1 MKKAHY
7 LSIVLILF
15 LVFVC
20 LIVNFPSN
28 YYNVKYYT
36 WVKSSKNIKDVVRR
50 TAQSNPFFNK
60 QYALLV
66 NMSQPSNAD
75 RLMVYDIQRQQT
87 IFTSRVMHGKGSGKA
102 LATKFSN
109 QLGSHKSSLGRYVIV
124 GSYRGKFGKAYRLV
138 GLDETNSNA
147 LTRSIVLHH
156 SAYVREDRIGRSDGC
171 PAVSPQALEL
181 MNPYLEPGTLLWIY
195 R

>member
-1 MKKAHY
+1 VSTILWAH
-7 LSIVLILF
+7 SSQVTHT
-15 LVFVC
+15 
-20 LIVNFPSN
+20 SN
-28 YYNVKYYT
+28 SGLLYSSYYRIKYYT
-36 WVKSSKNIKDVVRR
+36 CVEQERNIRNAVKR
-50 TAQSNPFFNK
+50 TALSNPFFNK
-60 QYALLV
+60 HYALLID
-66 NMSQPSNAD
+66 MSQPSSAA
-75 RLMVYDIQRQQT
+75 RMMVYDIQRQQAVL
-87 IFTSRVMHGKGSGKA
+87 SVHSMHGKSSGGKW
-102 LATKFSN
+102 ATKFSN